1 MSRADGPTAEPA
13 FVPETDKVGVMVI
26 DDVFAVIAEGTR
38 RELLGALRSGDK
50 SVGALVEEL
59 EVSQPTVSKHLKVLR
74 EAGLVSMRAE
84 GQKRYYSLQSAPL
97 EEIVL
102 WLKAFNLP
110 SLQEAK
116 APDARLA
123 ALSTAGSTAGSAAS
137 TPAGAGAAAAPAVT
151 RTGRQLFAG
160 RPASSD
166 PRSAAAAAS
175 AELEPGSVEAQP
187 AGADPAAA
195 QHLGRTV
202 GRAAERAA
210 DLLGQFP
217 KFRRRRS

>member
-1 MSRADGPTAEPA
+1 
-13 FVPETDKVGVMVI
+13 MVI

-50 SVGALVEEL
+50 SVGTLVEEL

-74 EAGLVSMRAE
+74 EAGLVSMRAD

-102 WLKAFNLP
+102 WLKAFDLP
-110 SLQEAK
+110 SLEAAK
-116 APDARLA
+116 TPDLRV
-123 ALSTAGSTAGSAAS
+123 AS
-137 TPAGAGAAAAPAVT
+137 VAPAVAA
-151 RTGRQLFAG
+151 AG
-160 RPASSD
+160 LGAAGQPGSAVARPA
-166 PRSAAAAAS
+166 A
-175 AELEPGSVEAQP
+175 
-187 AGADPAAA
+187 ADPAAA
-195 QHLGRTV
+195 QNLGRTV

>member
-1 MSRADGPTAEPA
+1 
-13 FVPETDKVGVMVI
+13 MVI

-38 RELLGALRSGDK
+38 RELLGALRCGDK

-74 EAGLVSMRAE
+74 EAGLVTMRAE
-84 GQKRYYSLQSAPL
+84 GQKRYYSLQPAPL

-102 WLKAFNLP
+102 WLRAF
-110 SLQEAK
+110 
-116 APDARLA
+116 D
-123 ALSTAGSTAGSAAS
+123 LSSFQ
-137 TPAGAGAAAAPAVT
+137 AAAAPGARLASVAAVT
-151 RTGRQLFAG
+151 GAADTGSPAPRQGRPLFAN
-160 RPASSD
+160 RPTTSSD
-166 PRSAAAAAS
+166 AGSAAAAAG
-175 AELEPGSVEAQP
+175 LESGSVEAAP
-187 AGADPAAA
+187 AGVDPALAP
-195 QHLGRTV
+195 HLGRTV

>member
-1 MSRADGPTAEPA
+1 
-13 FVPETDKVGVMVI
+13 MVI

-116 APDARLA
+116 TPDARLTPV
-123 ALSTAGSTAGSAAS
+123 STAGGAAATA
-137 TPAGAGAAAAPAVT
+137 AGAGTSGSAPAAA

-175 AELEPGSVEAQP
+175 AGLEPGSVEAQP

-195 QHLGRTV
+195 QHIGRTV

>member
-1 MSRADGPTAEPA
+1 
-13 FVPETDKVGVMVI
+13 MVI

-50 SVGALVEEL
+50 SVGTLVEEL

-84 GQKRYYSLQSAPL
+84 GQKRYYSLQTAPL

-102 WLKAFNLP
+102 WLRAFDLP
-110 SLQEAK
+110 SLQTA
-116 APDARLA
+116 ANADPRLA
-123 ALSTAGSTAGSAAS
+123 SVAAGSVLPSQ
-137 TPAGAGAAAAPAVT
+137 P
-151 RTGRQLFAG
+151 GRQFFAG
-160 RPASSD
+160 RSSSSAD
-166 PRSAAAAAS
+166 HRSAAAAAAAGLESGS
-175 AELEPGSVEAQP
+175 AEAVP
-187 AGADPAAA
+187 AGVDPALAP
-195 QHLGRTV
+195 HLGRTV

-217 KFRRRRS
+217 KFRRRRP

>member
-1 MSRADGPTAEPA
+1 
-13 FVPETDKVGVMVI
+13 MVI

-38 RELLGALRSGDK
+38 RELLGALRCGDK

-74 EAGLVSMRAE
+74 EAGLVTMRAE
-84 GQKRYYSLQSAPL
+84 GQKRYYSLQTAPL

-102 WLKAFNLP
+102 WLRAFDLSSFQAAEVP
-110 SLQEAK
+110 G
-116 APDARLA
+116 ARLA
-123 ALSTAGSTAGSAAS
+123 SVAAVTGAA
-137 TPAGAGAAAAPAVT
+137 TPAGV
-151 RTGRQLFAG
+151 
-160 RPASSD
+160 
-166 PRSAAAAAS
+166 
-175 AELEPGSVEAQP
+175 
-187 AGADPAAA
+187 DPALAP
-195 QHLGRTV
+195 HLGRTV

>member
-1 MSRADGPTAEPA
+1 
-13 FVPETDKVGVMVI
+13 MVI

-84 GQKRYYSLQSAPL
+84 GQKRYYSLQTAPL
-97 EEIVL
+97 DEIVL
-102 WLKAFNLP
+102 WLRAFDLP
-110 SLQEAK
+110 SLQAAK
-116 APDARLA
+116 TPDTRLA
-123 ALSTAGSTAGSAAS
+123 SVAAVATATGIS
-137 TPAGAGAAAAPAVT
+137 PAGNNSGTA

-160 RPASSD
+160 RPSSADSRMAESRTAD
-166 PRSAAAAAS
+166 PRTAAAAAAAALESGS
-175 AELEPGSVEAQP
+175 AEAQP
-187 AGADPAAA
+187 VGGDPVAA

>member
-1 MSRADGPTAEPA
+1 
-13 FVPETDKVGVMVI
+13 MVI

-50 SVGALVEEL
+50 SVGTLVEEL

-84 GQKRYYSLQSAPL
+84 GQKRYYSLQTAPL

-102 WLKAFNLP
+102 WLRAFDLP
-110 SLQEAK
+110 SFSA
-116 APDARLA
+116 ASAADSRLA
-123 ALSTAGSTAGSAAS
+123 SVTAGSAV
-137 TPAGAGAAAAPAVT
+137 APS
-151 RTGRQLFAG
+151 RQGRPLFTGRPGA
-160 RPASSD
+160 PD
-166 PRSAAAAAS
+166 PRSAAAVSAAALESGS
-175 AELEPGSVEAQP
+175 AEASP
-187 AGADPAAA
+187 AGVDPALAP
-195 QHLGRTV
+195 HLGRTV

>member
-1 MSRADGPTAEPA
+1 
-13 FVPETDKVGVMVI
+13 MVI

-116 APDARLA
+116 GPDARLA
-123 ALSTAGSTAGSAAS
+123 ALSTAGSAAG
-137 TPAGAGAAAAPAVT
+137 TPAGAGAAAAAPAAA
-151 RTGRQLFAG
+151 RTGRLFAG

>member
-1 MSRADGPTAEPA
+1 
-13 FVPETDKVGVMVI
+13 MVI

-102 WLKAFNLP
+102 WLKAFDLP
-110 SLQEAK
+110 SLQAAK
-116 APDARLA
+116 TSGVRIAS
-123 ALSTAGSTAGSAAS
+123 LSPTGA
-137 TPAGAGAAAAPAVT
+137 AGAAGAAPGSAVGNSVGNSVGNAAGNT
-151 RTGRQLFAG
+151 PGSARTGRQLFTG
-160 RPASSD
+160 RPSSAPD
-166 PRSAAAAAS
+166 QLSAAAAAS
-175 AELEPGSVEAQP
+175 AGLEPGSIEAQP
-187 AGADPAAA
+187 AGADQAAA

-202 GRAAERAA
+202 GRAAERAV
-210 DLLGQFP
+210 DLLGQLP